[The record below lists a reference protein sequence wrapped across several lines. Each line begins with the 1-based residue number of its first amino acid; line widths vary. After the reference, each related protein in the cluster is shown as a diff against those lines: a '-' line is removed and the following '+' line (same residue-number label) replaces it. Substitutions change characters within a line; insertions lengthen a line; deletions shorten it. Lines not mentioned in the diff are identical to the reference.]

1 MGKGAAAQLQTNPL
15 QHTAAADTFI
25 YTSQEH
31 TTDFQTQMERFEKQ
45 YIVHYLEK
53 MDDNISQTA
62 KILGMSRQSLQ
73 YRMKK
78 LHISR

>member
-1 MGKGAAAQLQTNPL
+1 
-15 QHTAAADTFI
+15 
-25 YTSQEH
+25 
-31 TTDFQTQMERFEKQ
+31 MERFEKQ
-45 YIVHYLEK
+45 YIVHYLNK

-78 LHISR
+78 LDISLQ